1 MSNCVV
7 IKPLPL
13 GATIVKVREVFSPF
27 VTEKIIVKEGKAYV
41 KFADAGDINSLYMK
55 YEDGRIPELGNA

>member
-7 IKPLPL
+7 IKPLPP

-27 VTEKIIVKEGKAYV
+27 ITEKIIVKGGKAYV
-41 KFADAGDINSLYMK
+41 KFADAGDINSLFMK
-55 YEDGRIPELGNA
+55 YDEGFIPELGNA